1 MKSFVQLALDWWV
14 PAAQTSSISQP
25 VATHTLTQD
34 AQLHLATETAHF
46 SHQRANRFI
55 RLGVGSADYRLT
67 RSRRKTIGMS
77 VGPEGLDVR
86 APRWV
91 SLGAIEEALHEKA
104 AWILRKLQESQE
116 RQKHMQSTVIEW
128 RDGICLPYL
137 GETVRLHLDAAHFFS
152 ETGACLEAA
161 APDTEGQV
169 TRLLKVAVSQNASPS
184 QIRDA
189 VQAWLMGQAKQLFIH
204 RLNHFAPVLGVQWR
218 KLSLSNASTRWGS
231 AGSDGS
237 IRLNWRLVHFKPE
250 IIDYVVVHELSHLRV
265 MDHSPLFWET
275 VRTVVPDYASRRAQL
290 REETL
295 PQWA

>member
-1 MKSFVQLALDWWV
+1 
-14 PAAQTSSISQP
+14 
-25 VATHTLTQD
+25 
-34 AQLHLATETAHF
+34 LATETAHF

-169 TRLLKVAVSQNASPS
+169 TRLLRVAVSQNASPS

>member
-14 PAAQTSSISQP
+14 PAAQTSSISEP
-25 VATHTLTQD
+25 VATHTLTQH

-169 TRLLKVAVSQNASPS
+169 IRLLKVAVSQNASPS

-231 AGSDGS
+231 AGSDGG

>member
-1 MKSFVQLALDWWV
+1 
-14 PAAQTSSISQP
+14 
-25 VATHTLTQD
+25 
-34 AQLHLATETAHF
+34 LATETAHF

-152 ETGACLEAA
+152 ETGACREAA

-295 PQWA
+295 PQWV